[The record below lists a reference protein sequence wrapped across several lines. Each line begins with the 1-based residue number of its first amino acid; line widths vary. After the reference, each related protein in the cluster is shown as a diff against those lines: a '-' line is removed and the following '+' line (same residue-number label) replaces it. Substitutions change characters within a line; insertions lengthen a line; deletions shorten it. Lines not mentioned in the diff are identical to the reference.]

1 MKKAGTRVFSKPADT
16 SPVLF
21 SADAEDEFEV
31 LELEGAWVHVKI
43 SGASRG
49 WIRRAQLDLP
59 AEYTTAAEQAADP
72 APAAA
77 GLFNISK
84 DETTAFGGKW
94 PPLQGKKVRV
104 IWLEPASPTGT
115 STAREK
121 LAYAKALFEKSY
133 TELKSS
139 AATLDGVVIVFDSA
153 DGGQIATT
161 LSSLKQLADGAI
173 SEGAFWKQCSLDPP
187 ESFQTSAK
195 P

>member
-1 MKKAGTRVFSKPADT
+1 M
-16 SPVLF
+16 
-21 SADAEDEFEV
+21 

-121 LAYAKALFEKSY
+121 LAYAKALFEVVHG
-133 TELKSS
+133 TE
-139 AATLDGVVIVFDSA
+139 VVGRDAGWRGDRFRFGRWSR
-153 DGGQIATT
+153 IATT

-173 SEGAFWKQCSLDPP
+173 GRRILEAVF
-187 ESFQTSAK
+187 A
-195 P
+195 